1 MLRKRIEWIGVIGSS
16 SVSGREYEEAVE
28 IGRALG
34 RKGFRIVNGG
44 LGGIME
50 AVAKG
55 ASEEGATVIGILPGS
70 NRSDANEHVIPIV
83 TGIGDMRNALII
95 RNSDL
100 IVAVFGGYG
109 TLSELAFAM
118 KAEKPVISYRSWK
131 NVVESYKYGKY
142 FDKLKDIIEY
152 IELSL

>member
-1 MLRKRIEWIGVIGSS
+1 MRVDIEWVGVIGSS
-16 SVSGREYEEAVE
+16 SVSGKEYEEAVE

-34 RKGFRIVNGG
+34 RKGFKVVNGG
-44 LGGIME
+44 LGGVME

-55 ASEEGATVIGILPGS
+55 AREEGATVIGILPGLD
-70 NRSDANEHVIPIV
+70 RSDANEHVIPLV
-83 TGIGDMRNALII
+83 TGMGDMRNALII
-95 RNSDL
+95 RNADL
-100 IVAVFGGYG
+100 IVAAFGGYG

-131 NVVESYKYGKY
+131 NVVERYRYGKY
-142 FDKLKDIIEY
+142 FGKLEDIIEY